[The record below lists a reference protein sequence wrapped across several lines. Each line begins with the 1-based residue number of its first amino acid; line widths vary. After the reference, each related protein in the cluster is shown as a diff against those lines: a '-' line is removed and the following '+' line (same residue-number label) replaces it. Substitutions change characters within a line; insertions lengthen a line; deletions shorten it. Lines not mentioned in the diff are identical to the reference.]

1 MSIGYICVT
10 DTVYR
15 ISDVGNKVRPPYPA
29 FQDDTVF
36 LLKIFFPNTLLLWT
50 TLWLVKFALLLQCH
64 RLIDRRPHYLATWW
78 IIVAFTSLFYI
89 GCVVTEFTSCR
100 SLRAWFT
107 FGEPDSLRKT
117 SYRLSSRT
125 FHTTPTR
132 AGSSFFDLTRLSASR
147 ESQHL
152 SKEKGRPRTDFAPHL
167 ELIKSSEVAPY
178 ATKRD
183 KVRKSE
189 DKTLGQTAGLNGQP
203 TQKETD
209 SNTREQQALAYLI
222 NEALKTEV
230 DLKSLPTKDAQE
242 QLDALNQNPILR
254 RLRRPTASTLPMA
267 EKHTPE
273 EIDRA
278 AAESPKVAY
287 MNAELVR
294 WKQPL
299 KKAVKSDPILAAES
313 MNVGE
318 PNSKTQANDKAT
330 TNMLIASLIKELQ
343 ATRHTLE
350 AKPAADRSFRI
361 LTTWELFALAIL
373 IFLCGIVWDSSSLPP
388 FWVNTQNNASST
400 SPHGH
405 LSVGAVTPQ
414 AGISLDNEDEREDS
428 RRSVESLLYAESQ
441 QAEEVYSEEVP
452 VSRWKKWFWA

>member
-1 MSIGYICVT
+1 MNQPVMARRYWVATS
-10 DTVYR
+10 R
-15 ISDVGNKVRPPYPA
+15 
-29 FQDDTVF
+29 
-36 LLKIFFPNTLLLWT
+36 LL
-50 TLWLVKFALLLQCH
+50 H
-64 RLIDRRPHYLATWW
+64 PH
-78 IIVAFTSLFYI
+78 
-89 GCVVTEFTSCR
+89 
-100 SLRAWFT
+100 
-107 FGEPDSLRKT
+107 T
-117 SYRLSSRT
+117 SYCLSSRT
-125 FHTTPTR
+125 FHTTPAR
-132 AGSSFFDLTRLSASR
+132 AASSFFDLTRLSASR

-178 ATKRD
+178 ATRRE

-189 DKTLGQTAGLNGQP
+189 DKTVGQTAGLNGQP

-209 SNTREQQALAYLI
+209 SNTREQRALAYLI
-222 NEALKTEV
+222 NGALKTEV
-230 DLKSLPTKDAQE
+230 ALKSLHAKDAQE
-242 QLDALNQNPILR
+242 QLDALNQNPVLR
-254 RLRRPTASTLPMA
+254 RLRRPTASTLPLA

-273 EIDRA
+273 EIARA

-294 WKQPL
+294 WKLPL

-318 PNSKTQANDKAT
+318 PNSKTQTNDKGT

-350 AKPAADRSFRI
+350 AKPAADRAFKI
-361 LTTWELFALAIL
+361 LMIFALTMLIL
-373 IFLCGIVWDSSSLPP
+373 LCGTVWDASSLPP
-388 FWVNTQNNASST
+388 FWVNTPKTISST

-405 LSVGAVTPQ
+405 SSAGAVTPQ
-414 AGISLDNEDEREDS
+414 AALSSDNEDEREDPL
-428 RRSVESLLYAESQ
+428 RRVESLLYAESQ
-441 QAEEVYSEEVP
+441 QAEDVYSEEVP